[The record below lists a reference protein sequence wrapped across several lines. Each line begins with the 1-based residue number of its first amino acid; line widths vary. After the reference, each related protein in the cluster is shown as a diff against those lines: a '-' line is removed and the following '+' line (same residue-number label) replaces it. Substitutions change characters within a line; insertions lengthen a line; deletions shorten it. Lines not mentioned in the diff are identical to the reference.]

1 MAKKF
6 WVVEKKRL
14 TGWARFGYK
23 RDSFG
28 AVKKF
33 WSRGLKKKMK
43 KEVDKAE
50 WF

>member
-1 MAKKF
+1 
-6 WVVEKKRL
+6 L
-14 TGWARFGYK
+14 TVTGVIGYK

-28 AVKKF
+28 AVKKLGAA
-33 WSRGLKKKMK
+33 GLEKKLK